1 MQVRALACLFVCLFA
16 CYNRCFCCSYL
27 LYFILCACV
36 RDPQGMINCNK
47 NDRFVCVSHFYF
59 AKIFVDSW
67 WPYFMLNFYF
77 GVHADTHAR
86 TCICTHMM

>member
-1 MQVRALACLFVCLFA
+1 MRVRALACLFVCLHVTIVA
-16 CYNRCFCCSYL
+16 SAAPIYC
-27 LYFILCACV
+27 ILFCV